1 MASSATTRMLV
12 RTREASPA
20 ALAFADQLKSISGY
34 PTALVLD
41 TGNGAV
47 APASHTAVEV
57 SRQRC
62 EELNLYCPHDFAWRC
77 GDYGL
82 YLARRRFPEVEH
94 FWMIESDVRF
104 CGPGASELFRFFDD
118 KNDIDFLAAD
128 LRPSDASWYWNGMAL
143 ACNTRPFRCLF
154 PVTRLSSGAIDAAF
168 KRRVTHSKQIRRRVV
183 WPNDEALV
191 ATTLMNENFRCYDFN
206 DFGTAFY
213 SPETFY
219 HGRPIDGDH
228 FAPALESAQMIHPIL
243 FGEEYLVKVALLEKQ
258 IPAEPWFTLKLR
270 KAAYEANSRLRW

>member
-1 MASSATTRMLV
+1 V
-12 RTREASPA
+12 
-20 ALAFADQLKSISGY
+20 LAFADHLQAISGY

-47 APASHTAVEV
+47 APASHSVVEL

-62 EELNLYCPHDFAWRC
+62 AELNLYCPHDFAWRC

-82 YLARRRFPEVEH
+82 YLARRRFPQVEH
-94 FWMIESDVRF
+94 FWMIETDVRF
-104 CGPGASELFRFFDD
+104 YGPGASGFFRFFDD
-118 KNDIDFLAAD
+118 KKDVDFLAAD

-143 ACNTRPFRCLF
+143 ARNARPFRCLF

-168 KRRVTHSKQIRRRVV
+168 KHRVTQGKKVRRRVV

-191 ATTLMNENFRCYDFN
+191 ATTLMNEGFRCHDFN
-206 DFGTAFY
+206 DFGETFY

-219 HGRPIDGDH
+219 YGRPLDGDH
-228 FAPALESAQMIHPIL
+228 FEPALQSVQMIHPIL
-243 FGEEYLVKVALLEKQ
+243 FGEEYIAKVSLLEKPA
-258 IPAEPWFTLKLR
+258 PAEPWLTVKLR
-270 KAAYEANSRLRW
+270 KAAYEANCRLRW